1 MKGTE
6 EKGCEERQWKV
17 WCGAGAGSGRGR
29 FHLLSLSWWSVLSF
43 HAVPVPVTTTAT
55 KGGHGHCS
63 CFIPIAISLSSS
75 SAFTSLQP
83 KVSQTLHPAR
93 RNPTQLLTFYSF
105 CFPAHGWADEIFSAH
120 PPQIRGSCRRGQP
133 GKSCLKPFQPCLPT
147 FPCWRSGPCLPEFL
161 CNTFAVIF
169 P

>member
-6 EKGCEERQWKV
+6 EKGHEVGQWKV
-17 WCGAGAGSGRGR
+17 WCGAGPGSGRGR
-29 FHLLSLSWWSVLSF
+29 FHLLSLSF

-83 KVSQTLHPAR
+83 KLPQTLHPAR
-93 RNPTQLLTFYSF
+93 RNPTQLFLFY
-105 CFPAHGWADEIFSAH
+105 CPGWADEIFSAH